1 LLLLA
6 APAESLPFLL
16 LLAAPAESLVGLGLL
31 IIIIALDHVTAE
43 HFVFHYVLGLGVRRF
58 QLCI

>member
-1 LLLLA
+1 LLLA

-16 LLAAPAESLVGLGLL
+16 LLAAPAESLVELL

-43 HFVFHYVLGLGVRRF
+43 HFVLHYVLGLGVRLF
-58 QLCI
+58 QLCKK